1 MAPLVDYGV
10 CLDDFL
16 DELRLVS
23 DKSPAT
29 IQEYRRDLLLFW
41 RFLANRDRPAVR
53 RSRRPEVLAAR
64 RQDDAQLP
72 PIAVTEI
79 GPREIRRFLLYL
91 QDQRGNSR
99 YGIARKVSALRAFFG
114 FLRREGVIAVDPMGD
129 IPRPKINPR
138 TALRKHLNQ
147 EDALR
152 LLDFVREKS
161 NDPRRDLALFALF
174 LYGGLRISELTAL
187 RPQDVKFGENLVEV
201 LQAKGRK
208 QRAVPLPDEAMAVLR
223 RYLNERRFP
232 DAPYLFT
239 NRTGGRLSR
248 SSGYFIVKRFIKAL
262 GLDPAISP
270 HKLRHTCATLL
281 LEAGVDLRFI
291 QEFLGHADISTTQI
305 YAHVSPAKLREV
317 ILEKNPL
324 RRTK

>member
-1 MAPLVDYGV
+1 MNVATEYAI
-10 CLDDFL
+10 CLADFI
-16 DELRLVS
+16 DELRLVG
-23 DKSPAT
+23 DKSQAT
-29 IQEYRRDLLLFW
+29 IREYRRDLVLFW
-41 RFLANRDRPAVR
+41 RFLANKDRPALR
-53 RSRRPEVLAAR
+53 RSRRPEVLTER
-64 RQDDAQLP
+64 RHEDAELP
-72 PIAVTEI
+72 PLDVTLI
-79 GPREIRRFLLYL
+79 GPREVRRFLLYV
-91 QDQRGNSR
+91 QDERGNSR

-114 FLRREGVIAVDPMGD
+114 FLRREGVIALDPMTD

-138 TALRKHLNQ
+138 TVLRKHLTK

-152 LLDFVREKS
+152 LLDYVRSQSKE
-161 NDPRRDLALFALF
+161 PLRDLALFAVF
-174 LYGGLRISELTAL
+174 LYGGLRISELLEL
-187 RPQDVKFGENLVEV
+187 RPVDIKFGENLVEV
-201 LQAKGRK
+201 LHGKGQK
-208 QRAVPLPDEAMAVLR
+208 QRSVPLPDEAMAILR
-223 RYLNERRFP
+223 RYVSERRFP
-232 DAPYLFT
+232 KAPYLFT

-248 SSGYFIVKRFIKAL
+248 SSGYYVVKQFVRAL

-324 RRTK
+324 RR